1 MLFLVGPEAK
11 GGSHGSL
18 SLRKGAATRLAI
30 CFLSRTEGTGVCP
43 HKREAGA
50 LGLGVPVSGPDR
62 PAASH
67 RGTSSAW
74 RLRCPQGSAPAPRA
88 PAPSLR
94 LHHLADS

>member
-30 CFLSRTEGTGVCP
+30 CFLSQTEGTGVCP

-50 LGLGVPVSGPDR
+50 LGLGVPVSGPTGLLR
-62 PAASH
+62 PTAALH
-67 RGTSSAW
+67 RPGACDA
-74 RLRCPQGSAPAPRA
+74 LRAVPLRPEPR
-88 PAPSLR
+88 PR
-94 LHHLADS
+94 T